1 MIGNKYGCAV
11 LAGGSGS
18 RMGHINKAD
27 LEYNG
32 RHFAETIAEEM
43 SSMGLP
49 CYLSIAN
56 YEQVVPAG
64 WKAVRDAVT
73 GQGGEYIGP
82 IGGIYTCLIQAKED
96 GLDGLFFAPCDAPF
110 YRAEASLK
118 LGEHIATDTDV
129 VLWKTAD
136 GSLQTTFGWYSVNCI
151 SVMRQDIEASKY
163 KLLRSIDKL
172 RCRVIDAADAGI
184 EYSIF
189 KNINHPEDY
198 LDLNR

>member
-1 MIGNKYGCAV
+1 MIGNNYGCAV

-27 LEYNG
+27 LEYKG
-32 RHFAETIAEEM
+32 RPFAETIAEEM

-64 WKAVRDAVT
+64 WKVVRDAVT

-136 GSLQTTFGWYSVNCI
+136 GRLQTTFGWYSVNCI

-172 RCRVIDAADAGI
+172 RCKVIDAADAGLDD
-184 EYSIF
+184 SVF